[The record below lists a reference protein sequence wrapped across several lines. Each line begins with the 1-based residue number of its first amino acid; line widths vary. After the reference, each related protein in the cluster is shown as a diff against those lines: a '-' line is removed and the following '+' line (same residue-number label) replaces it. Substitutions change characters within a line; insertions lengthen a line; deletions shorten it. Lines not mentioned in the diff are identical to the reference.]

1 MALKCHM
8 IFHHGQYAS
17 LVLFNDLGMSR
28 NALVLF
34 PFRRRAEGGEK
45 AETLLAGGNT

>member
-1 MALKCHM
+1 M
-8 IFHHGQYAS
+8 IFHHGQYTS
-17 LVLFNDLGMSR
+17 LVLNDLGMSR

-34 PFRRRAEGGEK
+34 AFRRRAVGGEK